1 MPSWRVRT
9 QHCARSWRVRHRPL
23 LPQQQLR
30 DIGAAVDGGP
40 LSLRR
45 SSFIGCLLAPLAVIG
60 GWGKTTLTDT
70 DAFVATYAPLAH
82 DPVVQTYIVDQAST
96 SINANLDVEQLTSDV
111 IDGIKSLGVRPRASV
126 ALDALKAPATQG
138 IQNLIRNGVNAFV
151 TSDAFAQTWERALE
165 ISHTQLLATLN
176 NDPNALIAAS
186 ADGTIG
192 VQLGPIVE
200 DVKAALVARGI
211 DIAARIPPIDRTI
224 PIAQSDQ
231 IPTVQAGY
239 RLIVAIGTWLPWV
252 ALILLTAGVLVA
264 RRRSIALVWAA
275 IGLSLS
281 MLVLL
286 IGFGI
291 GRALLLTA
299 LPGALVP
306 GSVTTLLYDTA
317 TAAMKDTALSAL
329 VLGAALALIA
339 WLAGPFR
346 GPSRLRALYNDGI
359 AGLRQQR
366 RAAWCHHRPGG
377 CLGICAA
384 PGPARDHRPSCGAR
398 CHPAS
403 PAVRR
408 GDRVDSDPLRGGAC
422 RAVVGR
428 AASGRG
434 WVRAAGG
441 AASRRGLTANSP
453 AQCRRATPHRRAG
466 RCRPRFGGLGC

>member
-1 MPSWRVRT
+1 MSLDRHDDDW
-9 QHCARSWRVRHRPL
+9 QARL
-23 LPQQQLR
+23 AQLESEN
-30 DIGAAVDGGP
+30 AALRAQLESENAALRAQLEGP
-40 LSLRR
+40 PPAAPAAATVSGYRGR
-45 SSFIGCLLAPLAVIG
+45 SRWWTALAATLIVIGCLLAPLAVIG

-82 DPVVQTYIVDQAST
+82 DPVVQNYVVDQASA

-138 IQNLIRNGVNAFV
+138 IQNLIRNGINAFV

-165 ISHTQLLATLN
+165 ISHKQLLATLN

-239 RLIVAIGTWLPWV
+239 RLIVALGTWLPWV
-252 ALILLTAGVLVA
+252 ALIFLTAGVLVA

-359 AGLRQQR
+359 AGLRSNAEQHGVTTGRVGAWAYAQR
-366 RAAWCHHRPGG
+366 RVLHVIIALAAALAVILLRPLSGEAIAWI
-377 CLGICAA
+377 LILSVVVLVVLSLVE
-384 PGPARDHRPSCGAR
+384 R
-398 CHPAS
+398 
-403 PAVRR
+403 PAVEAGSERQ
-408 GDRVDSDPLRGGAC
+408 GEPLP
-422 RAVVGR
+422 
-428 AASGRG
+428 
-434 WVRAAGG
+434 AGG
-441 AASRRGLTANSP
+441 
-453 AQCRRATPHRRAG
+453 
-466 RCRPRFGGLGC
+466 